1 MACSECIS
9 YGGNCPCC
17 EEETKMVE
25 CTECGGTGMI
35 YFDEQGKDVTREEY
49 ERNPRLYSRDNCDNC
64 EGSGE
69 VEDVNGYTYDDY
81 LADRADER
89 S

>member
-1 MACSECIS
+1 
-9 YGGNCPCC
+9 
-17 EEETKMVE
+17 MVE

-35 YFDEQGKDVTREEY
+35 YFDEEGKDVTREEY
-49 ERNPRLYSRDNCDNC
+49 ERNPQLYNHDNCEEC

-69 VEDVNGYTYDDY
+69 VEDVEGYTYDDY
-81 LADRADER
+81 LAEER